1 MPFGIGPLELIIVL
15 IIAFAIFGAKRV
27 PQLARSV
34 GSGVHELR
42 GALNPDRK
50 DDALNPDRKDE
61 DAAETK
67 RPPAGSTRSGSDSP
81 RD

>member
-1 MPFGIGPLELIIVL
+1 MPFSIGPLELVIVL

-42 GALNPDRK
+42 DGLNLDRK
-50 DDALNPDRKDE
+50 KEN
-61 DAAETK
+61 AAETK
-67 RPPAGSTRSGSDSP
+67 HPPAGGIRSGSDSP

>member
-1 MPFGIGPLELIIVL
+1 MPFSIGPLELVIVL

-42 GALNPDRK
+42 DAINPDRK
-50 DDALNPDRKDE
+50 EEN
-61 DAAETK
+61 AAETK
-67 RPPAGSTRSGSDSP
+67 HPPAGGIRSGPDSP

>member
-1 MPFGIGPLELIIVL
+1 MPFSIGPLELVLVL

-34 GSGVHELR
+34 GNGVHELR
-42 GALNPDRK
+42 GALNPDH
-50 DDALNPDRKDE
+50 KDE

-67 RPPAGSTRSGSDSP
+67 HPSAGDIRSGSDSP

>member
-1 MPFGIGPLELIIVL
+1 MPFSIGPLELVVVL

-34 GSGVHELR
+34 GTGVHELR

-50 DDALNPDRKDE
+50 EEN
-61 DAAETK
+61 AAEAK
-67 RPPAGSTRSGSDSP
+67 HPPAGGERSGSDSP

>member
-1 MPFGIGPLELIIVL
+1 MPFSIGPLELVVVL

-50 DDALNPDRKDE
+50 EEN
-61 DAAETK
+61 AAETK
-67 RPPAGSTRSGSDSP
+67 HPPAGGTRSDSDSP
-81 RD
+81 RE

>member
-50 DDALNPDRKDE
+50 DE
-61 DAAETK
+61 GAAETK
-67 RPPAGSTRSGSDSP
+67 HSPTGDIRSGSDSP

>member
-1 MPFGIGPLELIIVL
+1 MPFSVGPLELVVVL

-42 GALNPDRK
+42 DTLNPDRK
-50 DDALNPDRKDE
+50 EEN
-61 DAAETK
+61 AAETE
-67 RPPAGSTRSGSDSP
+67 RPPAGGNSRSDSP